1 MQSVMQFVRTSMRQ
15 MIALRRQQFLGRP
28 SAMAPRQG
36 RVGDPGMVRWLLAP
50 LLLLAS
56 PTPGL
61 AAGGGGVQVDPGA
74 AKGQH
79 FHPKGQAASATT
91 IQLWQQHQTGL
102 PFEDKRD
109 FEEAKRG
116 FIAAPSFRQIKR
128 ADGGVAWDMASYDW
142 LLSGQEFKSIHPS
155 LQRQALLN
163 MAYGLYEVVPGNI
176 YQVRGFDLANISF
189 IKGEKG
195 WIVFDPLTSQET
207 ARAALDFVNQQ
218 LGARPVTAVVYS
230 HSHGDH
236 FGGVRG
242 VVDEADVL
250 SGKVPVLAPIGF
262 MTHAIS
268 ENVYAGNAMNRRLF
282 TNMGCCYRAV
292 PLAMWI
298 NRLVKMLPQARPA

>member
-1 MQSVMQFVRTSMRQ
+1 MQSMQASIRKRIGF
-15 MIALRRQQFLGRP
+15 RRQQFLAHP
-28 SAMAPRQG
+28 SAMAAPQDQ
-36 RVGDPGMVRWLLAP
+36 VGPAGLVSWLLAP
-50 LLLLAS
+50 LLVLVS

-61 AAGGGGVQVDPGA
+61 AAGGGAGLVDPGA
-74 AKGQH
+74 TTGPH

-91 IQLWQQHQTGL
+91 IQLWQQQQTSL

-142 LLSGQEFKSIHPS
+142 LLSGKEFKSIHPS

-163 MAYGLYEVVPGNI
+163 MAYGLYEVVPGKI

-218 LGARPVTAVVYS
+218 LGTRPLTAVVYS